1 MSGFRCIDCQTVRD
15 LNRSGRCA
23 VCGSDAL
30 ASAAP
35 PRQSLEFLLTEYLEE
50 VKKGASMNLTFTKKD
65 LRLLKSMGISVERTH
80 SETMLE
86 LAQRIARHDAPGI
99 PEDGTVML
107 LRLAGIP
114 VTAENWL
121 RLAFAGDLPTP
132 PFDGELAAGLPD
144 WVRRAFDSD
153 DDEV

>member
-1 MSGFRCIDCQTVRD
+1 MNGFWRMDCKTLRN
-15 LNRSGRCA
+15 LNRVDRCA
-23 VCGSDAL
+23 VCGSEAL

-35 PRQSLEFLLTEYLEE
+35 PRQSFEFVMTEYLEE

-65 LRLLKSMGISVERTH
+65 LRLLKSMGISVERRH
-80 SETMLE
+80 NETMLE

-121 RLAFAGDLPTP
+121 TLAFAGDPPTP
-132 PFDGELAAGLPD
+132 PFEGELASELPD

-153 DDEV
+153 EDKV

>member
-1 MSGFRCIDCQTVRD
+1 MNGFSGMDCQTVRD

-35 PRQSLEFLLTEYLEE
+35 PRQLFEFLLTEYLEE
-50 VKKGASMNLTFTKKD
+50 VEKGASMSLTFTRKD
-65 LRLLKSMGISVERTH
+65 LQLLKSMGISVEHTRD
-80 SETMLE
+80 ETMLA

-99 PEDGTVML
+99 PADGTVML

-121 RLAFAGDLPTP
+121 RLAFAGDPPTP
-132 PFDGELAAGLPD
+132 PFDGELAAELPD

-153 DDEV
+153 DDEA

>member
-1 MSGFRCIDCQTVRD
+1 MNGFWCRDCQTVRD

-23 VCGSDAL
+23 FCGSDKL

-35 PRQSLEFLLTEYLEE
+35 PRQPFEFLLTEYLEE
-50 VKKGASMNLTFTKKD
+50 VEKGVSMSLTFTEKD
-65 LRLLKSMGISVERTH
+65 LRLLKSMGISAGRTH
-80 SETMLE
+80 DETILE
-86 LAQRIARHDAPGI
+86 LARRIARHDAPGI

-121 RLAFAGDLPTP
+121 RLAFAGDPPTP
-132 PFDGELAAGLPD
+132 PFARELAAQLPD
-144 WVRRAFDSD
+144 WVRRAFDCGE
-153 DDEV
+153 DEA